1 PTALNA
7 SSSPSPILCHGGSS
21 TVTVSATGGTVP
33 YSGTGTFTRSAGTYS
48 FTVTDAHS
56 CTATTTINI
65 TDPSALVASNTHGA
79 IACHG
84 GTTTVTVSANGG
96 TPDYSGT
103 GSFSQGVG
111 TTTYTVTDANGCTAN
126 TIVTLTE
133 PSALSANI
141 GRASS
146 GGRGRTTM
154 VT

>member
-1 PTALNA
+1 
-7 SSSPSPILCHGGSS
+7 SQG
-21 TVTVSATGGTVP
+21 VGT
-33 YSGTGTFTRSAGTYS
+33 TTY
-48 FTVTDAHS
+48 TVTDANG
-56 CTATTTINI
+56 CTANTIV
-65 TDPSALVASNTHGA
+65 TLTEPSALSASNTHGA

-133 PSALSANI
+133 PSALSASNTHGAI
-141 GRASS
+141 ACHGGTTTVTVSANGGTPPSRRSS
-146 GGRGRTTM
+146 DLSQGVGTTTYT
-154 VT
+154 VTDANGCTANTIV